1 MRTAFIKTLMEIAEK
16 DENIYLLTG
25 DLGFSVFEDFARKFP
40 ERYINCG
47 VAEQNM
53 IGVAAGLALSGK
65 KPIVY
70 SIIPFLIMRPFEQIR
85 NDICIQNL
93 NVKIVGV
100 GGGLSYGSLGSTH
113 HAIEDLAIMRSLP
126 NMTVLVPAD
135 PIETSLAVRAMFKL
149 KGPAYLRLGKSKEE
163 NIHQKPF
170 NFKIGKGNLV
180 KNGKDITI
188 VGAGPIVKSAIL
200 AADLL
205 KKECGISVRVISMAT
220 VKPLDK
226 NIIIKAAKE
235 TKAIFTVEEHNIIGG
250 LGEGVAA
257 VLAELPNNKANF
269 KRVGINDHFV
279 KKVGDQNYLKE
290 KESISSD
297 AIKKTIKN
305 FLKIRQ

>member
-70 SIIPFLIMRPFEQIR
+70 SIIPFITMRPFEQIR

-93 NVKIVGV
+93 DVKIVGV

-113 HAIEDLAIMRSLP
+113 HAIEDLAIMRALP
-126 NMTVLVPAD
+126 RMTVLAPAD
-135 PIETSLAVRAMFKL
+135 PIETSSAVREMFKL
-149 KGPAYLRLGKSKEE
+149 KGPVYLRLGKSKEE

-188 VGAGPIVKSAIL
+188 IGAGPIVKSAVL

-205 KKECGISVRVISMAT
+205 KKEYGVSARVISMST

-226 NIIIKAAKE
+226 NIIIKSAKE
-235 TKAIFTVEEHNIIGG
+235 TKAVFTVEEHNIIGG

-257 VLAELPNNKANF
+257 ILAEIPNSKINF
-269 KRVGINDHFV
+269 KRIGINDHFV

-290 KESISSD
+290 KEGLSPNG
-297 AIKKTIKN
+297 IKKTIKN